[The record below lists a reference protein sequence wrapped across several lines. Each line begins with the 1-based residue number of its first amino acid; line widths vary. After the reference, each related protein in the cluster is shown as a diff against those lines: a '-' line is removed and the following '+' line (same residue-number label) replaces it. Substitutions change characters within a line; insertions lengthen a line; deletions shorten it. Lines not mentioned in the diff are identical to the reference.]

1 MGFFSE
7 LREDLSQAVNE
18 LMPDDTM
25 IQRGTASRPTPR
37 FTGQPDPAAQQPA
50 PAAEA
55 EAVQPAPSSAE
66 PEAEAVQPAPA
77 VAEPEA
83 EAVQPAP
90 VAEPEA
96 EAVQPAPVAEPEVEA
111 VQPAPW
117 AAEPEAEAVQPAPAA
132 GPEPEAVQPAPAV
145 AEPKHVM
152 TENKATQT
160 TGEKDTLEMDDCAF
174 ISKEMFISGDV
185 EVDGGLRVA
194 GHVLGTIETSGALFV
209 TGRVEGDI
217 RTGFLHA
224 EGAKINGNLEVEGEA
239 LVGADSVIKGNLVAE
254 SAVISG
260 AIKGDID
267 VSGKVVLDS
276 SAVVVG
282 NIRSKSVQINSGAVI
297 EGLCSQCYADV
308 SPTSIFD
315 EE

>member
-50 PAAEA
+50 PVAEA
-55 EAVQPAPSSAE
+55 EAVQPAPWAAE

-90 VAEPEA
+90 
-96 EAVQPAPVAEPEVEA
+96 
-111 VQPAPW
+111 
-117 AAEPEAEAVQPAPAA
+117 AAEPEAEAVQPAPATE
-132 GPEPEAVQPAPAV
+132 PEPEAVQFAPVA

-160 TGEKDTLEMDDCAF
+160 TGKKDTLEMDDCAF

>member
-1 MGFFSE
+1 
-7 LREDLSQAVNE
+7 
-18 LMPDDTM
+18 
-25 IQRGTASRPTPR
+25 
-37 FTGQPDPAAQQPA
+37 
-50 PAAEA
+50 
-55 EAVQPAPSSAE
+55 
-66 PEAEAVQPAPA
+66 
-77 VAEPEA
+77 
-83 EAVQPAP
+83 
-90 VAEPEA
+90 
-96 EAVQPAPVAEPEVEA
+96 
-111 VQPAPW
+111 
-117 AAEPEAEAVQPAPAA
+117 
-132 GPEPEAVQPAPAV
+132 
-145 AEPKHVM
+145 M

-160 TGEKDTLEMDDCAF
+160 TGKKDTLEMDDCAF